1 MNYSKVKRKLKK
13 LYENEINNIIYKRKG
28 SYILYNIYQVTNLN
42 GLWEVRYYGQYINM
56 FANSSTAISW
66 CLADKTGQIM
76 LAHNLILQ
84 DRRLQTKK
92 NDVIIRREYLKNE
105 IDPNRKEIAVTRIT
119 NDLYTCKSIKLEI
132 EFDCSSTKYIQIKGY
147 IKQ

>member
-147 IKQ
+147 IK